1 MISDKTRMGSV
12 SESDSGSLSL
22 GEDEELLVL
31 EESEEGEQEGED
43 VGEAAAAPKT
53 IRVQMRRIWV
63 GKCSLNVPKTVNQPA
78 EMFFG

>member
-1 MISDKTRMGSV
+1 MSSV

-22 GEDEELLVL
+22 GENEELPIH
-31 EESEEGEQEGED
+31 EESEEGEQEGD
-43 VGEAAAAPKT
+43 DIGGAAAAQKT